1 MYSKKVMQLFKN
13 PKNVGEIKNADGVGK
28 IRNPVCGDTTE
39 VFIKVKDSRISGIKF
54 KTLGCAAAISSA
66 SITTEMAK
74 GRKLSDAEKLTKEK
88 VVKQLG
94 GLPENKIHCSVLAV
108 DALKEAIKDYKK
120 RCLKAK

>member
-13 PKNVGEIKNADGVGK
+13 PKNVGEIKNADGYGK

-39 VFIKVKDSRISGIKF
+39 VFIKVKDNKISGIKF

>member
-39 VFIKVKDSRISGIKF
+39 VFIKVKDSRISAIKF

-74 GRKLSDAEKLTKEK
+74 GRKLSEAEKLTKEK